1 MKKPELLPALLFAS
15 ALLSASVV
23 SAGPPPAPDPDLLA
37 ARESVWRA
45 WFTHDEATFRRIVS
59 KDLIALGAVRGSWEG
74 FDASVAASARFVAE
88 GGKLIRINFPR
99 TEMQRYGDVAILYST
114 YEVEM
119 ESQGARSTLAGRA
132 TEVFVRRS
140 GRWEHPG
147 WHLDPGK

>member
-1 MKKPELLPALLFAS
+1 MKSSNLLPTLLLAS
-15 ALLSASVV
+15 ALLSLSAV
-23 SAGPPPAPDPDLLA
+23 SAGPPATPDPELLS
-37 ARESVWRA
+37 AREAVWRA
-45 WFTHDEATFRRIVS
+45 WFTHDEATFRRIVT
-59 KDLIALGAVRGSWEG
+59 KDLIALGAGRGSWEG
-74 FDASVAASARFVAE
+74 FDASLEASARFVAE
-88 GGKLIRINFPR
+88 GGKLIRITFPR